1 MPLVMDTFWSGC
13 GVFCPLIPQ
22 LQLSLMSMST
32 SYDDIRLLG
41 VMEDAYEDVKELVG
55 FVIELMIR

>member
-1 MPLVMDTFWSGC
+1 MDTLVMDWSGC

-22 LQLSLMSMST
+22 LQLSFMSMST

-41 VMEDAYEDVKELVG
+41 VMEDEYEDAKELVG
-55 FVIELMIR
+55 FVIESMIR